1 MFTYRRLFPSLLAG
15 ASEQFRRKTTGW
27 RLLIRG
33 VVFVSFL
40 PASALAVPV
49 TVRILDQDTVEH
61 TLGQI
66 CASGVGC
73 TVSGGTL
80 DLTVGATH
88 TFTLIPSAANSRT
101 GEQAFNSGAL
111 SRADVV
117 MVPGLSLDFLWQRA
131 PLNPIDLQD
140 QDGVSHTLGRF
151 NASAAW
157 SALVGDVVR
166 LPVTTDPG
174 LSGMHAAGYQVTTRP
189 SAANDRLGEQAFAS
203 ARLARLETRPVD
215 ATDDGVF
222 VWQRATW
229 VPLNLV
235 DQDAVP
241 HSKGLLVANGAW
253 VGVPGDTMRVPV
265 TTDPGLSGMH
275 AAGYQ
280 VTTRPSAANDRL
292 GEQAFGSA
300 RLARLETR
308 PVDATDDGVFV
319 WQRATWV
326 PLNLVD
332 QDAVPHSKGLLVANG
347 AWVGVPGDTMR
358 VPVTTDPGLSG
369 MHAAGY
375 QVTTRPSAA
384 NDRLGEQAFGSARLA
399 RLETRPVDVTDDGVF
414 VWQRATWVPLN
425 LVDQDAVPH
434 SKGLL
439 VANGAWVGVPGDT
452 MRVPVTTDPGL
463 SGMHAA
469 GYQVTT
475 RPSAANDRLG
485 EQAFG
490 SARLARLETRPVD
503 VTDDGVFVW
512 QRATW
517 VPLNLV
523 DQDAVPHSKGLLVA
537 NGAWVGVPGDTMR
550 VPVTTDPGLSGM
562 HAAGYQVTTR
572 PSAANDR
579 LGEQA
584 FGSARLAR
592 LETRPVDVTDDGVFR
607 WDRAVCALQVIRNDV
622 DPVPGTSMNAN
633 GAWSAVADD
642 KVRLPVTEGGAI
654 SGSHEPGYDITGT
667 TGDTS
672 SPYSV
677 DDVEVVTEGFQ
688 DPAIFFLG
696 ATKYELQCITG
707 CPDPETIDYQGFTAS
722 QCDVPQNTIT
732 VFNQAEL
739 DAYLAD
745 FGFDGSTVKN
755 LNVGFNPTGDVVI
768 VSPCEVNLAGENG
781 SLDVEARQVC
791 VYGRKGVSVAQDAS
805 NPDRGITAGAV
816 ALISEE
822 GSAVFSEGR

>member
-1 MFTYRRLFPSLLAG
+1 
-15 ASEQFRRKTTGW
+15 
-27 RLLIRG
+27 
-33 VVFVSFL
+33 
-40 PASALAVPV
+40 
-49 TVRILDQDTVEH
+49 
-61 TLGQI
+61 
-66 CASGVGC
+66 
-73 TVSGGTL
+73 
-80 DLTVGATH
+80 
-88 TFTLIPSAANSRT
+88 
-101 GEQAFNSGAL
+101 
-111 SRADVV
+111 

-189 SAANDRLGEQAFAS
+189 SAANDRLGEQAFA
-203 ARLARLETRPVD
+203 
-215 ATDDGVF
+215 
-222 VWQRATW
+222 
-229 VPLNLV
+229 
-235 DQDAVP
+235 
-241 HSKGLLVANGAW
+241 
-253 VGVPGDTMRVPV
+253 
-265 TTDPGLSGMH
+265 
-275 AAGYQ
+275 
-280 VTTRPSAANDRL
+280 
-292 GEQAFGSA
+292 SA

-537 NGAWVGVPGDTMR
+537 NGAFGVPGDTMR

-822 GSAVFSEGR
+822 GSAVFSEGLELRAAEIVVQAAKKAGIGLNSTVVVDRAIALISNVDVPSGSAIIRQGSQVTAKDILLKASRATTLGKNTVISVSSDLVLESTGTNPGTVASIDKAAQVTAGSLTQTSGGKASVGKNVTVNVVGEYHLNAEKTCSIAATASISAGSTSGNCFE